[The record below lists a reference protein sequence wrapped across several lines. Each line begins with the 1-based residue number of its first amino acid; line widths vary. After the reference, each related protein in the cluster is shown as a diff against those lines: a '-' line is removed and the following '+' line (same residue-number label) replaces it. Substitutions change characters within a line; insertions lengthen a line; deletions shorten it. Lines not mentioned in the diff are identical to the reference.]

1 MKHFLLSTGLLI
13 TLLSSCEKAELES
26 NAYLQNTLTIETK
39 ANEENILSLLQK
51 YR

>member
-13 TLLSSCEKAELES
+13 VLLSSCEKAEIEP

-39 ANEENILSLLQK
+39 ASEDIHVINGTL
-51 YR
+51 